1 MLGAEPLH
9 RWDPFTADRHL
20 AGIAMRTRRQTWSR
34 LTGQTAVVTGGANG
48 VGRGIA
54 SILAR
59 EGARVAIA
67 DIDLAAADAVVDE
80 LTGEGHEA
88 LAVAVDVTDATSTR
102 TMAATVCD
110 ALGPSHPR
118 CQRGYLP
125 ALRLGEI
132 DDAAWDRVMD
142 VNVKGALHAIQAC
155 MPSML
160 ETGYGRIVLTSSVTG
175 PITGYP
181 GFAHYGASKAAM
193 LGMMRSIALEVV
205 AHGITIN
212 AVMPGNVLTEG
223 LSALGEEH
231 TRRMVAAI
239 PMGELVEPEDVGWA
253 VRFLASREARRIT
266 GQTLVVDGGQVLPE
280 SPEAMI
286 DD

>member
-1 MLGAEPLH
+1 ME
-9 RWDPFTADRHL
+9 
-20 AGIAMRTRRQTWSR
+20 S

-54 SILAR
+54 SVLAR

-67 DIDLAAADAVVDE
+67 DLDLGAAEAVADE
-80 LTGEGHEA
+80 LTGRGDEA
-88 LAVAVDVTDATSTR
+88 LAVAVDVTDLASTQ

-110 ALGPSHPR
+110 ALGPVTILAANAGIYP
-118 CQRGYLP
+118 P
-125 ALRLGEI
+125 VRLGDM
-132 DDAAWDRVMD
+132 DDASWDRVMD

-155 MPSML
+155 SPSML
-160 ETGYGRIVLTSSVTG
+160 EGGYGRIVLTSSVTG

-205 AHGITIN
+205 ARGVTIN
-212 AVMPGNVLTEG
+212 AVLPGNVLTEG
-223 LSALGEEH
+223 LRTLGEEH
-231 TRRMVAAI
+231 MRRMVAAI
-239 PMGELVEPEDVGWA
+239 PMREFVEPEDVGWA
-253 VRFLASREARRIT
+253 VRFLASREAGRIT
-266 GQTLVVDGGQVLPE
+266 GQTLVIDGGQVLPE

>member
-1 MLGAEPLH
+1 ME
-9 RWDPFTADRHL
+9 
-20 AGIAMRTRRQTWSR
+20 S

-67 DIDLAAADAVVDE
+67 DIDLAAAEAVAGT

-102 TMAATVCD
+102 TMATTARE
-110 ALGPSHPR
+110 ALGPVTILAANAGIYP
-118 CQRGYLP
+118 P
-125 ALRLGEI
+125 VRLGEM
-132 DDAAWDRVMD
+132 DDAAWNRVMD
-142 VNVKGALHAIQAC
+142 INVKGALHAIQAC
-155 MPSML
+155 LPSML
-160 ETGYGRIVLTSSVTG
+160 EAGWGRIALTSSVTG

-193 LGMMRSIALEVV
+193 LGMMRSIALER
-205 AHGITIN
+205 
-212 AVMPGNVLTEG
+212 
-223 LSALGEEH
+223 ALGEEH
-231 TRRMVAAI
+231 MRRMEAAI

-253 VRFLASREARRIT
+253 VRFLVSHEARRIT
-266 GQTLVVDGGQVLPE
+266 GQTLVIDGGQVLPE

-286 DD
+286 DA

>member
-1 MLGAEPLH
+1 MEL
-9 RWDPFTADRHL
+9 
-20 AGIAMRTRRQTWSR
+20 
-34 LTGQTAVVTGGANG
+34 LTGTTAVVTGGANG

-54 SILAR
+54 SVLAR
-59 EGARVAIA
+59 EGARVVIA
-67 DIDLAAADAVVDE
+67 DIDARAAEAAAQE
-80 LTGEGHEA
+80 LRRDGHEA
-88 LAVAVDVTDATSTR
+88 LAVEVDVTDAVSTR
-102 TMAATVCD
+102 TMAATARD
-110 ALGPSHPR
+110 AFGPVGILAANAGIYPLVR
-118 CQRGYLP
+118 
-125 ALRLGEI
+125 LRDM
-132 DDAAWDRVMD
+132 DDGAWDRVMD

-155 MPSML
+155 LPAML

-223 LSALGEEH
+223 LSALGDEH
-231 TRRMVAAI
+231 KRRMEAAI
-239 PMGELVEPEDVGWA
+239 PMRELVEPEDVGWA

-266 GQTLVVDGGQVLPE
+266 GQTLVIDGGQVLPE

-286 DD
+286 GD

>member
-1 MLGAEPLH
+1 
-9 RWDPFTADRHL
+9 
-20 AGIAMRTRRQTWSR
+20 
-34 LTGQTAVVTGGANG
+34 
-48 VGRGIA
+48 
-54 SILAR
+54 
-59 EGARVAIA
+59 
-67 DIDLAAADAVVDE
+67 
-80 LTGEGHEA
+80 
-88 LAVAVDVTDATSTR
+88 
-102 TMAATVCD
+102 
-110 ALGPSHPR
+110 
-118 CQRGYLP
+118 
-125 ALRLGEI
+125 
-132 DDAAWDRVMD
+132 
-142 VNVKGALHAIQAC
+142 
-155 MPSML
+155 
-160 ETGYGRIVLTSSVTG
+160 
-175 PITGYP
+175 
-181 GFAHYGASKAAM
+181 M

-253 VRFLASREARRIT
+253 VRFLASREARRVT

>member
-1 MLGAEPLH
+1 MEP
-9 RWDPFTADRHL
+9 
-20 AGIAMRTRRQTWSR
+20 

-54 SILAR
+54 LILAR

-67 DIDLAAADAVVDE
+67 DIDLAAAEAVAGE
-80 LTGEGHEA
+80 LTEEGHAA

-102 TMAATVCD
+102 TMAATVCV
-110 ALGPSHPR
+110 ALGPVTILAANAGIYP
-118 CQRGYLP
+118 P
-125 ALRLGEI
+125 VRLDEM

-142 VNVKGALHAIQAC
+142 INVKGALHAIQAC
-155 MPSML
+155 LPSML
-160 ETGYGRIVLTSSVTG
+160 ETGYGRIALTSSVTG

-205 AHGITIN
+205 ARGITIN
-212 AVMPGNVLTEG
+212 AVLPGNVLTEG
-223 LSALGEEH
+223 LRALGEEH

-253 VRFLASREARRIT
+253 VRFLASHEARRIT